1 MGTEKAFRDHFDRCH
16 PGLDPRVP
24 RLRYAKCK
32 MQEKH
37 TSNMQFAIQYDMQ
50 YNMQSAISK
59 NSTSDTKILYIS
71 EEEEDDEEEEENSEE
86 EEEISEEAEVKAQQE
101 DPHPLDDDL
110 EDPHPLDDDLEDPH
124 PLDDDLEELQEVTS
138 KKDDVGAHDN
148 DPTAAPSSPDMFAS
162 SHERYNKL

>member
-1 MGTEKAFRDHFDRCH
+1 M
-16 PGLDPRVP
+16 
-24 RLRYAKCK
+24 
-32 MQEKH
+32 
-37 TSNMQFAIQYDMQ
+37 
-50 YNMQSAISK
+50 
-59 NSTSDTKILYIS
+59 YIS
-71 EEEEDDEEEEENSEE
+71 EEEEDNEEEEENSEE
-86 EEEISEEAEVKAQQE
+86 EEEISEEAEVKAQQ
-101 DPHPLDDDL
+101 